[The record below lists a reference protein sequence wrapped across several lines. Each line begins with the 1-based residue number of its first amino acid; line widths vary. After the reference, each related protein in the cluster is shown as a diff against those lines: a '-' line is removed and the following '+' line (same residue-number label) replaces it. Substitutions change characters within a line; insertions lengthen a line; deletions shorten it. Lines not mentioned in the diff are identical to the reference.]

1 MAETSTSLN
10 SGSLSSDESRFFQAR
25 TPSWVLSVFALCFDV
40 VDLHFESPRYCSTEP
55 AFVALEGIVV
65 FLGHRGLL
73 GANRTLSRFLRGEA
87 MRRPRPR
94 SLLLC
99 VTIHDLLIDSE

>member
-1 MAETSTSLN
+1 
-10 SGSLSSDESRFFQAR
+10 
-25 TPSWVLSVFALCFDV
+25 
-40 VDLHFESPRYCSTEP
+40 
-55 AFVALEGIVV
+55 VALEGIVV

-87 MRRPRPR
+87 MTRPRPR